1 MRYGGDQEW
10 TSRQLHARDAIGSHC
25 FPAGMVLSFKKH
37 GRRKLPDGC
46 RVMVFHGDPKPHEV
60 DVPYVKLHWR

>member
-1 MRYGGDQEW
+1 
-10 TSRQLHARDAIGSHC
+10 
-25 FPAGMVLSFKKH
+25 MVLSYKKH